1 MADVSGNALEKAG
14 GRGFLEGVKE
24 LRKAQAP
31 LEVAAGRPL
40 LLRLIL
46 YVNQCNWNL
55 HLLSIHKRTK
65 TSAMRLGQAA
75 RVSLNGPC

>member
-14 GRGFLEGVKE
+14 GRAFLEGVKE

-31 LEVAAGRPL
+31 LEVAAGRLL

-46 YVNQCNWNL
+46 YVTN
-55 HLLSIHKRTK
+55 
-65 TSAMRLGQAA
+65 A
-75 RVSLNGPC
+75 NGICIFCPSTREQKCQV